1 MKSINF
7 CVSKPLKVRNR
18 FLEILRGN
26 KSSLT
31 LKPSEV
37 WRSGETTTKSVLT
50 TSSNFD
56 DSDMRDMGPLF
67 P

>member
-7 CVSKPLKVRNR
+7 CVSKPLKVRM
-18 FLEILRGN
+18 EILRGN

-31 LKPSEV
+31 LKPSEI
-37 WRSGETTTKSVLT
+37 WRSGETTTKSGPT
-50 TSSNFD
+50 ISSNFYV
-56 DSDMRDMGPLF
+56 SGMRDMGPLF